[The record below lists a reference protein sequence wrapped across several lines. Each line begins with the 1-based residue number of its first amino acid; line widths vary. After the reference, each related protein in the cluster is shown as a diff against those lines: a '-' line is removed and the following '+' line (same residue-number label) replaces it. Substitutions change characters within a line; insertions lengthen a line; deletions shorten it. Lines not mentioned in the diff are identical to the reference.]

1 MRVLH
6 LSSLYAPHAFGGA
19 ERVVETLAEGT
30 AARGH
35 EVFVAHLV
43 PTPAAPCERNGVEVR
58 PLRHRNPLW
67 IQDSARYPGPV
78 RNLNKIATLF
88 NVLTARDFAQVL
100 DETRPDIV
108 HSHSMVELT
117 PAMWAQARARG
128 ATVVHTLHDYDLLCI
143 RASLFKDGRH
153 CEKRHLAC
161 AAFSRIKQ
169 AFHGNI
175 DQVVG
180 VSQAILDVHL
190 GHGCFQALPPARRH
204 VIWNPVAAS
213 HRVERP
219 RSPADA
225 ARPLVFGYIGRLVP
239 EKGVS
244 VLLEAC
250 RRLPSSGWQL
260 RVAGRAPNGD
270 ADLRAQA
277 AGLPVEFVGFVNPAE
292 FLAGIDVLVVP
303 SIWQEPFGLTIV
315 EAYAAGVPV
324 IGADSGGVAEIVSAV
339 DPSCL
344 VPANDPEALGRK
356 MATLLAAGVQA
367 VPQPDSAA
375 VLARTAPEHV
385 VDEYL
390 HVYSQL
396 LPG

>member
-35 EVFVAHLV
+35 QVSVAHLV

-78 RNLNKIATLF
+78 RNLNKIATLV
-88 NVLTARDFAQVL
+88 NVMTARDFAQVL

-117 PAMWAQARARG
+117 PAMWALARARG

-143 RASLFKDGRH
+143 RASLFKDGKH
-153 CEKRHLAC
+153 CSKRHLAC

-169 AFHGNI
+169 AFHGSI

-190 GHGCFQALPPARRH
+190 EHGCFQSLPPARRH
-204 VIWNPVAAS
+204 VIWNPVPAS

-219 RSPADA
+219 SDA
-225 ARPLVFGYIGRLVP
+225 GPRGGPWCSATSV
-239 EKGVS
+239 VS
-244 VLLEAC
+244 FP
-250 RRLPSSGWQL
+250 RR
-260 RVAGRAPNGD
+260 A
-270 ADLRAQA
+270 
-277 AGLPVEFVGFVNPAE
+277 
-292 FLAGIDVLVVP
+292 
-303 SIWQEPFGLTIV
+303 
-315 EAYAAGVPV
+315 
-324 IGADSGGVAEIVSAV
+324 
-339 DPSCL
+339 
-344 VPANDPEALGRK
+344 
-356 MATLLAAGVQA
+356 
-367 VPQPDSAA
+367 
-375 VLARTAPEHV
+375 
-385 VDEYL
+385 
-390 HVYSQL
+390 
-396 LPG
+396 